1 MSVITPI
8 INLKPTNLTQEDFLN
23 KQKFGLQPYDRSPN
37 DYLRFVAKIFTAF
50 RDPNDNIL
58 NFDPFD
64 DKYEVTDGTT
74 NTTLQATADK
84 SIIAYV
90 DGFQAQYNFVRL
102 TTDALST
109 DLTQADNVI
118 PNQTGLVSF
127 TTDNGD
133 VITIDK
139 SKYGE
144 YHRFQIDPGIC
155 FIDNQLVQITE
166 QTVWWFRMPEVKDI
180 VDNKPTFEI
189 GQFIADPLK
198 VYSLLPNKN
207 YKVVL
212 KISYI
217 IKFVKTILL
226 DCLIGLIT
234 LILVF
239 KLTTFEI
246 LSYICTILGLLV
258 FIGLLIFCKED
269 IIEEFKK
276 VFNF

>member
-8 INLKPTNLTQEDFLN
+8 INLKPANLTQEDFLN

-109 DLTQADNVI
+109 DLT
-118 PNQTGLVSF
+118 
-127 TTDNGD
+127 
-133 VITIDK
+133 
-139 SKYGE
+139 
-144 YHRFQIDPGIC
+144 
-155 FIDNQLVQITE
+155 
-166 QTVWWFRMPEVKDI
+166 
-180 VDNKPTFEI
+180 
-189 GQFIADPLK
+189 
-198 VYSLLPNKN
+198 
-207 YKVVL
+207 
-212 KISYI
+212 
-217 IKFVKTILL
+217 
-226 DCLIGLIT
+226 
-234 LILVF
+234 
-239 KLTTFEI
+239 
-246 LSYICTILGLLV
+246 
-258 FIGLLIFCKED
+258 
-269 IIEEFKK
+269 
-276 VFNF
+276 